1 MGGMSSN
8 KFSLLL
14 IYYLLLTDFVQ
25 YVVYRGFV
33 HQQRIIFDKSES
45 VFSLHLEK
53 TNFTHFIRYE
63 FHFEKT
69 TGLNLKKM
77 ILIKIL

>member
-8 KFSLLL
+8 KFSLLFV
-14 IYYLLLTDFVQ
+14 YYLLLTEFVQ

-33 HQQRIIFDKSES
+33 HQQHIIFGKSEY
-45 VFSLHLEK
+45 VFSLNLEK
-53 TNFTHFIRYE
+53 QILQISLDINFIY
-63 FHFEKT
+63 EKT

-77 ILIKIL
+77 MLIKI